1 MNNST
6 NEINFAQNCN
16 KNPLGIFDFVFVLGV
31 ITMAKGI
38 YFLN

>member
-16 KNPLGIFDFVFVLGV
+16 KNPLGIFDLVFILGV
-31 ITMAKGI
+31 ITMVKGI
-38 YFLN
+38 YI